1 MRGKPFKFKRLVI
14 GGLLLMAM
22 AAVWVV
28 FFYRPT
34 PDLPPLPEPNGHD
47 FIVKAGAAIRLEPSE
62 IRAIS
67 IPPTNSW
74 ADLRH
79 LVSTNG
85 EALRLVGEGLR
96 HESRAPMSVYDKDDM
111 SHTMWLMSI
120 RSLVRVM
127 AAKAAI
133 ERFEG
138 HTNEAAVIAFDAA
151 KLGVRATEGGPMID
165 FLVGT
170 AAAQNGLD
178 TLKLSIAGLTVHQ
191 CRELQLKLDGL
202 AAELDTPEEVVRAER
217 AWIQYNF
224 GVKGTFVA
232 MWENE
237 TLRPYEEFR
246 TRMRKRYNDLNRV
259 FIELRILLA
268 AQRFRLEKSLEPDS
282 VETLVPDYL
291 RSVPPD
297 PETGKPMTLPK

>member
-74 ADLRH
+74 AD
-79 LVSTNG
+79 
-85 EALRLVGEGLR
+85 LR

-291 RSVPPD
+291 RSVLPD